1 MRQRIPFFQLST
13 AWRILLIVL
22 FGSASLLADEG
33 MWLLDN
39 LQPLD
44 LPAKGLQMP
53 VEEIWNP
60 QDGGLSAAVV
70 SLGGCTAS
78 FVSADG
84 LIATNHHCAYG
95 AIQRNST
102 KEKNLLQDGFLAKIR
117 AEELPTFGT
126 NVYIL
131 QSFADVTDRVLK
143 GVKSKMSDKERDEK
157 IDKNINLI
165 VLEAEKEPDVSA
177 RVASMNSGM
186 WYVLYKSLRIQDV
199 RLVYAPP
206 QSIGKFGGEIDNF
219 EWPRHTADYSFLR
232 AYVGPDGKPAA
243 PSKDNVPY
251 KPKKWLRVSAQGY
264 KEGDFVMVM
273 GFPGGTMRYNTSH
286 DIARS
291 VEYYYPTRIST
302 YKRYLNLIEE
312 RSAEQPEAA
321 IKLAALKSGLS
332 NSLKNY
338 QGQYD
343 GLLRTHLYD
352 EKVVAEKAFVEYLES
367 NPKLKQEY
375 GGLLPTI
382 ASLYKTRE
390 TYEARRLI
398 VSGMSR
404 ASSVLRAA
412 FTLNKWSKEKVKA
425 EPERESGYSD
435 KDIANLKDREKFSYR
450 NFDTE
455 MEKRAL
461 LMYFD
466 QVHQLPEG
474 QQLSAIENISS
485 GKTGKERE
493 ESDRQFI
500 ADLYN
505 KTKLT
510 ALEERLKLFD
520 APTEQ
525 LKALDDPALKFA
537 EQLYQETKPLDD
549 LDKAFTGAMSKL
561 KPKYLEGL
569 TKWRGA
575 LLYPDANSTKRL
587 SYGYVKGYSPRDAV
601 DYAYYT
607 TTKGILEKYTGSD
620 PFEARQR
627 LLDLL
632 RANEFGAYRDAVTH
646 SMHVDFLTN
655 LDTTG
660 GNSGS
665 PVLNAKGELIGLL
678 FDGNYESIVA
688 DYKFD
693 SALTRSIC
701 ADIRYVLWLMDELD
715 NASNLLQEMGF

>member
-1 MRQRIPFFQLST
+1 MRQRIPFFQLSA

-22 FGSASLLADEG
+22 FGSACLFADEG
-33 MWLLDN
+33 MWLLDS

-44 LPAKGLQMP
+44 LPAKGLQIP

-78 FVSADG
+78 FVSAEG
-84 LIATNHHCAYG
+84 LIITNHHCAYG
-95 AIQRNST
+95 AIQRNSS
-102 KEKNLLQDGFLAKIR
+102 KEKNLLQDGFLAKTR

-126 NVYIL
+126 HVYIL
-131 QSFADVTDRVLK
+131 QSFADVTERVLK
-143 GVKSKMSDKERDEK
+143 GVKPKMSDKERDEK

-165 VLEAEKEPDVSA
+165 VLEAEKEPGISA

-186 WYVLYKSLRIQDV
+186 WYVLYKSLRLQDV

-232 AYVGPDGKPAA
+232 AYVGPDGRPAA

-251 KPKKWLRVSAQGY
+251 RPKKWLRVSRQGY
-264 KEGDFVMVM
+264 REGDFVMVM
-273 GFPGGTMRYNTSH
+273 GFPGGTMRYNTSY

-302 YKRYLNLIEE
+302 LKKYLTLIDE
-312 RSAEQPEAA
+312 RSAEQPEVA
-321 IKLAALKSGLS
+321 IKLASLKSGLS

-352 EKVVAEKAFVEYLES
+352 EKVAAEKAFVEYLEL
-367 NPKLKQEY
+367 NPKLKQKY
-375 GGLLPTI
+375 GEVLPAI
-382 ASLYKTRE
+382 ASWYKTRG
-390 TYEARRLI
+390 TYEARRMI
-398 VSGMSR
+398 IGGMNR
-404 ASSVLRAA
+404 ASSVLRSA
-412 FTLNKWSKEKVKA
+412 FILNKWSREKVKA
-425 EPERESGYSD
+425 EQEREQGYSD

-450 NFDTE
+450 NFDAE

-461 LMYFD
+461 LMSFD
-466 QVHQLPEG
+466 QAHQLPVG
-474 QQLSAIENISS
+474 QKLLAIENISS
-485 GKTGKERE
+485 GKTREERE
-493 ESDRQFI
+493 ESDKHFI
-500 ADLYN
+500 ANLYGG
-505 KTKLT
+505 TKLT
-510 ALEERLKLFD
+510 SLEERIKLFD
-520 APTEQ
+520 ASADQ
-525 LKALDDPALKFA
+525 LKALDDPALQFA

-549 LDKAFTGAMSKL
+549 LDKAFAGAMSRL
-561 KPKYLEGL
+561 MPKYLEGL
-569 TKWRGA
+569 SKWRGS
-575 LLYPDANSTKRL
+575 LLYPDANGTKRL

-601 DYAYYT
+601 EYAYYT
-607 TTKGILEKYTGSD
+607 TTKGILEKYTGKH
-620 PFEARQR
+620 PFESPQR
-627 LLDLL
+627 LLELL
-632 RANEFGAYRDAVTH
+632 RKEEFDDYRDAVTH
-646 SMHVDFLTN
+646 CLHVDFLTN

-665 PVLNAKGELIGLL
+665 PVLNAKGDLIGLL

-693 SALTRSIC
+693 TALTRSIC
-701 ADIRYVLWLMDELD
+701 ADIRYILWLMDELD
-715 NASNLLQEMGF
+715 DAGNLLQEMGL